1 VFFDITFYDYIIKDE
16 IVPFIINQK
25 AYFRNAAQTHRV
37 GIEAGIKTHPFKDTE
52 MTVNYSYTRFKYN
65 EYRTQVFTP
74 SGTLEE
80 NYSGNAVP
88 SIPRHIF
95 NFIFAR
101 EFQITEN
108 LSGLALWDCDYISE
122 MYVDDANTE
131 KSPPYFYG
139 NFMVG
144 ATLTFGDFSA
154 VLYGGMNN
162 IFDRR
167 YSGFININDFAG
179 RYYETGEPRTG
190 YAGVKLRTNL

>member
-1 VFFDITFYDYIIKDE
+1 
-16 IVPFIINQK
+16 
-25 AYFRNAAQTHRV
+25 V
-37 GIEAGIKTHPFKDTE
+37 GIEAGIKTHPFKEVE
-52 MTVNYSYTRFKYN
+52 MTVNYCYTQFKYKD
-65 EYRTQVFTP
+65 YRVNVETPQGPVVADFTD
-74 SGTLEE
+74 
-80 NYSGNAVP
+80 NVVP

-95 NFIFAR
+95 NFIFAH
-101 EFQITEN
+101 EFEITEN

-122 MYVDDANTE
+122 MYVDDANSD

-144 ATLTFGDFSA
+144 ATFTLGDLSA

-167 YSGFININDFAG
+167 YAGFININDFAG

-190 YAGVKLRTNL
+190 YAGVKFRTNL